1 MIKRGGGRWACLN
14 WTKRAGG
21 VIEHFVKNW
30 STRPK
35 SYRFGLI
42 FKTFIYIYLDLNQH
56 VFYEFRLSIY
66 EFGSNSC

>member
-1 MIKRGGGRWACLN
+1 MGLFELD
-14 WTKRAGG
+14 KRAGG

-42 FKTFIYIYLDLNQH
+42 FKTLIYIYLDLNQH